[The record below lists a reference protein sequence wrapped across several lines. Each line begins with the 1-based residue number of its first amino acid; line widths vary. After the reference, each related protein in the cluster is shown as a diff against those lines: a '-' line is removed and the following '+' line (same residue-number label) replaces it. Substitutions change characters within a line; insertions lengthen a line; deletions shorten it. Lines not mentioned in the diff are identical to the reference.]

1 MGGNYAELKMYGSE
15 SGVGYREKEEE
26 QQQHHRE
33 EDDEFHT
40 REASTDFRVL
50 FRLSLLSECVCGG
63 HEGGE
68 HAVTAGVLYTGRF
81 VLAFYV
87 SGTVFTMKCMTASVA
102 TVLLIV
108 QIGGRYPLG
117 HPLGLNIHVLVLV
130 EQ

>member
-1 MGGNYAELKMYGSE
+1 MQICKMCGSE

-40 REASTDFRVL
+40 REASTDFRLL

-68 HAVTAGVLYTGRF
+68 HAVTVGVLYTRRF

-87 SGTVFTMKCMTASVA
+87 SWTAFTMKCVTARVA
-102 TVLLIV
+102 TVMLLV
-108 QIGGRYPLG
+108 Y
-117 HPLGLNIHVLVLV
+117 VL
-130 EQ
+130 

>member
-15 SGVGYREKEEE
+15 SGVGYRKEQEEE
-26 QQQHHRE
+26 QQHHRE

-40 REASTDFRVL
+40 REASTDLRVL

-68 HAVTAGVLYTGRF
+68 HVVTVGVLYTRRF

-87 SGTVFTMKCMTASVA
+87 SWTAVTMKCVTARVA
-102 TVLLIV
+102 RVLL
-108 QIGGRYPLG
+108 LA
-117 HPLGLNIHVLVLV
+117 
-130 EQ
+130 

>member
-1 MGGNYAELKMYGSE
+1 MRGNYAELKMHGSE
-15 SGVGYREKEEE
+15 SGVGYREEQEE

-40 REASTDFRVL
+40 REASTDFRLL

-68 HAVTAGVLYTGRF
+68 HAVTVGVLYTGRF

-87 SGTVFTMKCMTASVA
+87 SWPAFRMKCVTVRVVR
-102 TVLLIV
+102 VLL
-108 QIGGRYPLG
+108 
-117 HPLGLNIHVLVLV
+117 HV
-130 EQ
+130 